1 MFHRTSFLTL
11 LAMAMSFVVT
21 SDAFAFHRGRRSSSR
36 PIFSSN
42 RSYLFAASNPQ
53 PAMVCCA
60 PAATCCV
67 PTATVATRS
76 NTACNPATTVAS
88 GFEKP

>member
-11 LAMAMSFVVT
+11 LALAMTFVVT

-42 RSYLFAASNPQ
+42 RSYVFAVTNPQ
-53 PAMVCCA
+53 
-60 PAATCCV
+60 TCCV

-76 NTACNPATTVAS
+76 NTACNPAMTVAS
-88 GFEKP
+88 GFAKP

>member
-1 MFHRTSFLTL
+1 MFLRTSVIAWLTV
-11 LAMAMSFVVT
+11 AMIFVVS

-36 PIFSSN
+36 PIFSSS
-42 RSYLFAASNPQ
+42 RTYLFASSTPHPVA
-53 PAMVCCA
+53 VCCA

-76 NTACNPATTVAS
+76 NTVCNPAMPVAS
-88 GFEKP
+88 GFAKP

>member
-1 MFHRTSFLTL
+1 MFYRTSFLTL
-11 LAMAMSFVVT
+11 LAVAMTFVVT

-36 PIFSSN
+36 PIFSSG
-42 RSYLFAASNPQ
+42 RTYLFASSAPQ
-53 PAMVCCA
+53 PAAVCCA

-76 NTACNPATTVAS
+76 NTACSPARTVAS
-88 GFEKP
+88 SFAKP